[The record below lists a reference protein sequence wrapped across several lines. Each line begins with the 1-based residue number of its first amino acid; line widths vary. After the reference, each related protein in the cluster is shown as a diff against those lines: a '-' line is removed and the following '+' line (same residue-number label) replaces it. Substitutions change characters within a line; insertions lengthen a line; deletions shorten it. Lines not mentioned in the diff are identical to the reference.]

1 MKKTYTEPQAEVVVF
16 EKKDVIAASADTTT
30 TTTKAEGEN
39 SYENYALF
47 L

>member
-30 TTTKAEGEN
+30 TAEGEN

>member
-16 EKKDVIAASADTTT
+16 EKKDVLAASADTTT
-30 TTTKAEGEN
+30 TTAEGEN
-39 SYENYALF
+39 SYENYAAF